1 MACRPLIWLLHALLA
16 SSSSLPLGG
25 LFLGPKTSGPTLGS
39 YGKGGVASPDSRL
52 AVALLLPGTEND
64 DDAVTLDED
73 EDGGV
78 GRHLDGVI
86 AAVRASWAR

>member
-1 MACRPLIWLLHALLA
+1 M
-16 SSSSLPLGG
+16 
-25 LFLGPKTSGPTLGS
+25 LGPQWLGR
-39 YGKGGVASPDSRL
+39 KGGFGH
-52 AVALLLPGTEND
+52 AVLLGCAGLVLPGNEND

-86 AAVRASWAR
+86 VAVTASSAR